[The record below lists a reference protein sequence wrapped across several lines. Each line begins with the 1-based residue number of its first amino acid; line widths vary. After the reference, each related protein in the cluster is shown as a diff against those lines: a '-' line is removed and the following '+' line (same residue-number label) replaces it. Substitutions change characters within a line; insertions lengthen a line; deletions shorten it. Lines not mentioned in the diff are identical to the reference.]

1 MLEGKPDEGRSQA
14 DGDRRTPA
22 RRQPYSPESAT
33 STHYFI
39 QHARNFAPDDGA
51 ITQFMHEQLR
61 RAFQED
67 IDGLEAIE
75 SLLGYYA
82 ERQPEFSFHADRA
95 SLVMRRYLKRQAT
108 AGTALS
114 CAELHGLRCLS
125 SICKSSSIS
134 VAKRTPR

>member
-1 MLEGKPDEGRSQA
+1 MVIGERPRDDNRILPSRPPAHTTSFSMRA
-14 DGDRRTPA
+14 ISPRTTAP
-22 RRQPYSPESAT
+22 SLNSCT
-33 STHYFI
+33 SNC
-39 QHARNFAPDDGA
+39 AGPSK
-51 ITQFMHEQLR
+51 
-61 RAFQED
+61 ED